1 MLVFRIVHK
10 KYTALVPSGLE
21 GRWNSGGNKVIYT
34 AESIPL
40 AFLESMIRRQGV
52 GFADHFK
59 ILFIDV
65 PNKPG
70 IEEVS
75 PQDLAADW
83 RTNDSACRL
92 LGDKWYKEERAMV
105 LKVPSAVLPFSYN
118 YVLNLQHPSSS
129 KLKVIAVTDLMPDPR
144 IEEILKKYK

>member
-1 MLVFRIVHK
+1 MLVFRIVNK
-10 KYTALVPSGLE
+10 KYKALVPSGAE
-21 GRWNSGGNKVIYT
+21 GRWNSAGNKVIYA

-52 GFADHFK
+52 GFADNFK
-59 ILFIDV
+59 ILFIDM
-65 PNKPG
+65 PDKAG
-70 IEEVS
+70 TEVS

-92 LGDKWYKEERAMV
+92 LGDKWYKEAKALV

-118 YVLNLQHPSSS
+118 YVLNLQLPSSS